1 MQPASPNPR
10 IKGIISSE
18 HENKHR
24 ITFFFEL
31 MVYFSNSVMF
41 LWLIG
46 ALLTKTIFSSNTE
59 KSKSS
64 SQISSILLIS
74 SLKVIFDIFFDL
86 MKAKTNPEVSKFK
99 QYIDIGFSF
108 SILIIPFCWE
118 NWVTSEYI
126 KQYSNDI
133 ELFYITIFNIWNICL
148 LAIVLVFFIIE
159 VVRFWMNLRN
169 NTLENHVS
177 LQEN

>member
-24 ITFFFEL
+24 IIFFFDL

-46 ALLTKTIFSSNTE
+46 ALLTKTIFSSNNE

-64 SQISSILLIS
+64 SEISSILLIS
-74 SLKVIFDIFFDL
+74 SVKVIMDIYLDWK
-86 MKAKTNPEVSKFK
+86 KAKTNPEASKFK

-108 SILIIPFCWE
+108 GILIIPFIWE

-148 LAIVLVFFIIE
+148 LVIVVVFFIIE
-159 VVRFWMNLRN
+159 VVRFLMDLRN
-169 NTLENHVS
+169 NTLQPHVS